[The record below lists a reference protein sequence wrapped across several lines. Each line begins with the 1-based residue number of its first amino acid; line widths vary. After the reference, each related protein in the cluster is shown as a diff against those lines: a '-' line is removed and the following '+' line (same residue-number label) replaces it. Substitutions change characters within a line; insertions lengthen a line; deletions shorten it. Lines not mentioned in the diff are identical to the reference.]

1 MDNSNNHRTNLIIEL
16 VEAGSDKLLFL
27 PKDSS
32 DLNDIEDDFSALKRA
47 IMYSHINTFID
58 EIIHNYCAK

>member
-47 IMYSHINTFID
+47 RMYSPINTSLD
-58 EIIHNYCAK
+58 